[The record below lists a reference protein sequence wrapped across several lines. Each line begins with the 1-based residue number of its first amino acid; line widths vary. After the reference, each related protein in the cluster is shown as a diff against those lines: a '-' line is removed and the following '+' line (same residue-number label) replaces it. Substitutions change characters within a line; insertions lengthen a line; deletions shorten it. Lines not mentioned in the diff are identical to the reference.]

1 MFTINKQERPVK
13 LKKIAQVISLLC
25 IAVPAFAQTPP
36 PAPAA
41 PATPAKPAVAPAPKA
56 EKIEVTGSSIKRVQ
70 DEGATPLQIITK
82 EDIDR
87 AGIVTAEEL
96 VSLLSANGTGA
107 DNMSSNVAFSVNA
120 NENRNS
126 NSVASANL
134 RGLGAS
140 STLVL
145 LNGRRVST
153 HGARG
158 NAVDLNAIPLAAVE
172 RVEVLKDGA
181 SAIYGTDAIGGV
193 INFIMRKDFKGVDIR
208 ATSNVTQDGGGG
220 FTRGSIVGGFGDLAK
235 DGFNVVA
242 SFTVDRQEKLR
253 GAQRSFV
260 NGNQPDRG
268 LTPDTGGGPFATQNS
283 ALNTGMGV
291 NPPGSPIIGSYTLP
305 VPSISLNRAN
315 LLSFQN
321 RCDIIGDQFQY
332 RADVLGPAFYNAA
345 RGCSYD
351 YGKQRVLIQPV
362 DRQNLVARGTW
373 AFAENHSAIVE
384 LVGSRTEAT
393 NQFEELQINTSIAA
407 GSAYPVGGP
416 FYQSLLP
423 FIPTFRNDRPI
434 AYRWRCIACGPR
446 ESTNVS
452 TAYRAMVALE
462 GTLGKFDYKVGYSQA
477 GNSAGS
483 TLTGGY
489 FRTLE
494 LNAALGSGLINPWL
508 LPGQS
513 QTPAALALLDSAR
526 ANGTSLFGG
535 EAGLTQ
541 FDGTI
546 SGEVFNLPAG
556 VVAAAVGFD
565 VRKESFKFRNDST
578 SVAILGAPFDTAINK
593 ATRDIKATYAE
604 ISIPILKS
612 LEFTAAVRNDRY
624 SDFGNTTNPK
634 YSIRFNPFKWILFR
648 GSYNEGFRAPSF
660 FQLYSIGGASPLA
673 QNINDPILCA
683 TFVATN
689 PACGI
694 RVDQISGG
702 NPFLKP
708 EISKQNT
715 IGMVLSPTDWL
726 TLSVDTYKVERT
738 QRIFLLQVTGANGVL
753 ANFQTF
759 PDSFIR
765 DAAGNLTAIRAGY
778 VNADGDILKAVDI
791 GIAANW
797 KALGGTWKASI
808 EGTRMQ
814 SYKSRIFKNRDYVE
828 AVGGAWDASTQYLK
842 WKHTARASYTKGSWS
857 TTVSQNYSS
866 GYKDFVPDGVAFA
879 PNFNPNV
886 KAYTV
891 YNASVSY
898 SGVKDLTLIG
908 GIQNLLNTDPPFTA
922 ANVDF
927 APGTAWDAR
936 VANPRGRT
944 FTLTAAYRF
953 R

>member
-1 MFTINKQERPVK
+1 
-13 LKKIAQVISLLC
+13 
-25 IAVPAFAQTPP
+25 
-36 PAPAA
+36 
-41 PATPAKPAVAPAPKA
+41 
-56 EKIEVTGSSIKRVQ
+56 
-70 DEGATPLQIITK
+70 
-82 EDIDR
+82 
-87 AGIVTAEEL
+87 
-96 VSLLSANGTGA
+96 LSANGTSA

-126 NSVASANL
+126 NSVAAANL

-158 NAVDLNAIPLAAVE
+158 NAVDLNAIPLAAVQ
-172 RVEVLKDGA
+172 RVEILKDGA

-193 INFIMRKDFKGVDIR
+193 INFIMRKDFNGIDVRVTK
-208 ATSNVTQDGGGG
+208 NVTQDGGGA
-220 FTRGSIVGGFGDLAK
+220 FTRGSIVGGYGDLAK
-235 DGFNVVA
+235 DGFNIVA
-242 SFTVDRQEKLR
+242 SYTVDRQEMLR

-260 NGNQPDRG
+260 NGQQPDRG

-283 ALNTGMGV
+283 AANTGMGV

-321 RCDIIGDQFQY
+321 RCDIVGDQFQY

-345 RGCSYD
+345 RGCAYD

-362 DRQNLVARGTW
+362 DRQNFVARGTW
-373 AFAENHSAIVE
+373 QFAENHSAIME

-393 NQFEELQINTSIAA
+393 NQFEEIQINTTIAA

-416 FYQSLLP
+416 YYQSLSQ

-434 AYRWRCIACGPR
+434 QYRWRCMICGKR
-446 ESTNVS
+446 ESTNLS
-452 TAYRAMVALE
+452 YAFRAMLSLE
-462 GTLGKFDYKVGYSQA
+462 GTIGKYDYRLGYSQA
-477 GNSAGS
+477 GNRAGS

-494 LNAALGSGLINPWL
+494 LNAALGSGLVNPWL
-508 LPGQS
+508 LPGQE
-513 QTPAALALLDSAR
+513 QTPAAVQLINNAR
-526 ANGTSLFGG
+526 ATGTSLFGG
-535 EAGLTQ
+535 EAGLNQ
-541 FDGTI
+541 FDGAIT
-546 SGEVFNLPAG
+546 GELFNLPAG
-556 VVAAAVGFD
+556 PVAAAVGFD
-565 VRKESFKFRNDST
+565 VRKESYKFRNDST
-578 SVAILGAPFDTAINK
+578 TVAVFGAPFDTAINK
-593 ATRDIKATYAE
+593 TSRDIKATYAE
-604 ISIPILKS
+604 VVVPILRN

-634 YSIRFNPFKWILFR
+634 YTLRFNPTKWALFR
-648 GSYNEGFRAPSF
+648 GSYSEGFRAPSF

-673 QNINDPILCA
+673 QNINDPIRCA
-683 TFVATN
+683 NFVATN

-702 NPFLKP
+702 NAFLKP
-708 EISKQNT
+708 ELAKQHT
-715 IGMVLSPTDWL
+715 YGFAVSPADWL
-726 TLSVDTYKVERT
+726 TITADTWKVKRT
-738 QRIFLLQVTGANGVL
+738 QRIFLLSVLGTNGVL

-765 DAAGNLTAIRAGY
+765 DANGNLTAIRAGY
-778 VNADGDILKAVDI
+778 VNADGDIARGTDI
-791 GIAANW
+791 SINTSW
-797 KALGGTWKASI
+797 KALGGTWRGVL
-808 EGTRMQ
+808 EGTKMH
-814 SYKSRIFKNRDYVE
+814 SYKSRIFVTRDYVE
-828 AVGGAWDASTQYLK
+828 AVGGAWDANNLYLD
-842 WKHTARASYTKGSWS
+842 WKHTARVTYTRGSWS
-857 TTVSQNYSS
+857 HTLSQNYSS

-879 PNFNPNV
+879 PNW
-886 KAYTV
+886 KADVEDYTV
-891 YNASVSY
+891 YNVSTSY
-898 SGVKDLTLIG
+898 TGIKNLTVNA
-908 GIQNLLNTDPPFTA
+908 GIQNVLNTDPPFTA

-944 FTLTAAYRF
+944 FTLTLGYRF
-953 R
+953 K

>member
-1 MFTINKQERPVK
+1 MK
-13 LKKIAQVISLLC
+13 LKKLAQVISLLC
-25 IAVPAFAQTPP
+25 IAAPAFAQA

-41 PATPAKPAVAPAPKA
+41 PARPAVAPAAKP
-56 EKIEVTGSSIKRVQ
+56 EKIEVTGSSIKRVA

-82 EDIDR
+82 EEIDR
-87 AGIVTAEEL
+87 AGITSAEEL

-120 NENRNS
+120 NEARNS

-134 RGLGAS
+134 RGLGAA

-193 INFIMRKDFKGVDIR
+193 INFIMRKDFGGVEVR
-208 ATSNVTQDGGGG
+208 AQASRTQEGGGG

-235 DGFNVVA
+235 DGFNVIA

-253 GAQRSFV
+253 GRQRDFI

-283 ALNTGMGV
+283 ALNTGFGV
-291 NPPGSPIIGSYTLP
+291 NPPGSPIIGTYTLP
-305 VPSISLNRAN
+305 VPSIALNRAN

-332 RADVLGPAFYNAA
+332 RADVLGPAFYNSA
-345 RGCSYD
+345 RGCAYD
-351 YGKQRVLIQPV
+351 YGKQRVLIQPT

-373 AFAENHSAIVE
+373 QFSDNHQAIME

-452 TAYRAMVALE
+452 TAFRAMIALE
-462 GTLGKFDYKVGYSQA
+462 GTIGKYDYRAGYSQA

-494 LNAALGSGLINPWL
+494 LNTALGSGLVNPWL
-508 LPGQS
+508 LPGQT
-513 QTPAALALLDSAR
+513 QTPAALAALDSAR

-535 EAGLTQ
+535 VAGLRQ
-541 FDGTI
+541 FDGSI
-546 SGEVFNLPAG
+546 SGEIFNLPAG
-556 VVAAAVGFD
+556 AVAAAVGFD
-565 VRKESFKFRNDST
+565 IRKESFKFRNDST
-578 SVAILGAPFDTAINK
+578 SVAILGAPFDTAINL
-593 ATRDIKATYAE
+593 ATRSIKATYAE

-612 LEFTAAVRNDRY
+612 LEFTAAIRNDRY

-634 YSIRFNPFKWILFR
+634 YSIRFNPFKSVLFR

-702 NPFLKP
+702 NAFLKP
-708 EISKQNT
+708 EVSKQSSF
-715 IGMVLSPTDWL
+715 GVVLSPTDWL
-726 TLSVDTYKVERT
+726 TLSIDTYKIERT

-759 PDSFIR
+759 PSSFIR
-765 DAAGNLTAIRAGY
+765 DANGNLTAIRAGY
-778 VNADGDILKAVDI
+778 VNADGDILKGTDI
-791 GIAANW
+791 SVSTNW
-797 KALGGTWKASI
+797 KALGGTWRASI
-808 EGTRMQ
+808 EGTRMN

-828 AVGGAWDASTQYLK
+828 AVGGAWDASNLYLK
-842 WKHTARASYTKGSWS
+842 WKHTARVSYTKGNWAN
-857 TTVSQNYSS
+857 TLSQNYSS

-879 PNFNPNV
+879 PNFKPDV
-886 KAYTV
+886 ERYIV
-891 YNASVSY
+891 YNLSTSY
-898 SGVKDLTLIG
+898 SGIKDLTVIG

-944 FTLTAAYRF
+944 FTLNLAYRF
-953 R
+953 K

>member
-1 MFTINKQERPVK
+1 VK

-25 IAVPAFAQTPP
+25 IAAPVFAQTP
-36 PAPAA
+36 APT
-41 PATPAKPAVAPAPKA
+41 TPARPVVAPAQKP
-56 EKIEVTGSSIKRVQ
+56 EKIEVTGSSIKRVA

-82 EDIDR
+82 EEIDR
-87 AGIVTAEEL
+87 AGITSAEEL

-158 NAVDLNAIPLAAVE
+158 NAVDLNAIPLAAVQ

-193 INFIMRKDFKGVDIR
+193 INFIMRKDFNGVEVR
-208 ATSNVTQDGGGG
+208 AQASRTQDGGGG

-235 DGFNVVA
+235 DGFNVIA
-242 SFTVDRQEKLR
+242 SFTMDRQEKLR
-253 GAQRSFV
+253 GSQRDFV

-283 ALNTGMGV
+283 GLNTGMGL
-291 NPPGSPIIGSYTLP
+291 NPIGSPIVGTYTLP
-305 VPSISLNRAN
+305 VPSIALNRAN

-321 RCDIIGDQFQY
+321 RCDIIPDQFQY
-332 RADVLGPAFYNAA
+332 RADVLGPAFYNSA
-345 RGCSYD
+345 RGCAYD
-351 YGKQRVLIQPV
+351 YGKQRVLIQPT

-373 AFAENHSAIVE
+373 QFAENHQAIME

-393 NQFEELQINTSIAA
+393 NQFEEVQLNTSIAA
-407 GSAYPVGGP
+407 GTAYPVGGP

-452 TAYRAMVALE
+452 TAFRTMLALE
-462 GTLGKFDYKVGYSQA
+462 GTLGKFDYRAGYSQA
-477 GNSAGS
+477 GNRAGS
-483 TLTGGY
+483 TLTNGY
-489 FRTLE
+489 YRSVE
-494 LNAALGSGLINPWL
+494 LNAALASGLINPWL
-508 LPGQS
+508 LPGQT
-513 QTPAALALLDSAR
+513 QTAAAMALLDGAR
-526 ANGTSLFGG
+526 ASGTSLFGG
-535 EAGLTQ
+535 EAKLNQ
-541 FDGTI
+541 FDGSI
-546 SGEVFNLPAG
+546 SGELFNLPAG
-556 VVAAAVGFD
+556 AVAAAVGFD
-565 VRKESFKFRNDST
+565 ARKESFKFRNDAT
-578 SVAILGAPFDTAINK
+578 TIVINGAPFDTAINL
-593 ATRDIKATYAE
+593 ASRSIKATYAE
-604 ISIPILKS
+604 ISIPILRS
-612 LEFTAAVRNDRY
+612 LEFTAAIRNDRY

-634 YSIRFNPFKWILFR
+634 YTIRFNPIKEVLFR
-648 GSYNEGFRAPSF
+648 ASYNEGFRAPSF
-660 FQLYSIGGASPLA
+660 FQLYSIGGLSPLA

-694 RVDQISGG
+694 RVDQLSGG
-702 NPFLKP
+702 NPDLKP
-708 EISKQNT
+708 EISKQHSYG
-715 IGMVLSPTDWL
+715 IVLSPFDWF
-726 TLSVDTYKVERT
+726 TATIDTWKVERT

-753 ANFQTF
+753 TNFQTF
-759 PDSFIR
+759 PDSFLR
-765 DAAGNLTAIRAGY
+765 DGTGALRVIRAGY
-778 VNADGDILKAVDI
+778 VNADGDISRGTDI
-791 GIAANW
+791 SVSTNW
-797 KALGGTWKASI
+797 KALGGTWRAGL
-808 EGTRMQ
+808 EGTKMH
-814 SYKSRIFKNRDYVE
+814 SYKSRIFKDRAYVE
-828 AVGGAWDASTQYLK
+828 AVGGAWDASTIYLK
-842 WKHTARASYTKGSWS
+842 WKHTARVSYTKGDWA
-857 TTVSQNYSS
+857 TTFSQNYSS

-879 PNFNPNV
+879 PNF
-886 KAYTV
+886 KADVESYIV
-891 YNASVSY
+891 YNVSASY
-898 SGVKDLTLIG
+898 SGIKNLTVIG
-908 GIQNLLNTDPPFTA
+908 GVQNILNTDPPFTA

-944 FTLTAAYRF
+944 FSLNLAYRF
-953 R
+953 K

>member
-1 MFTINKQERPVK
+1 VK
-13 LKKIAQVISLLC
+13 LKQLAQIVSLIC
-25 IAVPAFAQTPP
+25 IAGPALAQTPAP
-36 PAPAA
+36 TVSPTAPAPAA
-41 PATPAKPAVAPAPKA
+41 KPAAAKA
-56 EKIEVTGSSIKRVQ
+56 EKIEVTGSSIKRIA

-87 AGIVTAEEL
+87 AGIVSAEEL

-134 RGLGAS
+134 RGLGAA

-158 NAVDLNAIPLAAVE
+158 NAVDLNAIPLAAVQ

-181 SAIYGTDAIGGV
+181 SAVYGTDAIGGV
-193 INFIMRKDFKGVDIR
+193 INFIMRKDFNGVDVR
-208 ATSNVTQDGGGG
+208 ATKNITQDGGAG
-220 FTRGSIVGGFGDLAK
+220 FTRGSIVAGWGDLAK
-235 DGFNVVA
+235 DGFNIVG
-242 SFTVDRQEKLR
+242 SLTIDRQEKLR

-305 VPSISLNRAN
+305 VTGIFLNRAN

-321 RCDIIGDQFQY
+321 RCDIIPDQFQY
-332 RADVLGPAFYNAA
+332 RADVLGPAFYNSA
-345 RGCSYD
+345 RGCAYD

-362 DRQNLVARGTW
+362 DRQNLVTRATW
-373 AFAENHSAIVE
+373 AFAENHTAIME

-393 NQFEELQINTSIAA
+393 NQFEEVQLATSIAA

-416 FYQSLLP
+416 YYQSLLP

-452 TAYRAMVALE
+452 TAFRAMVALE
-462 GTLGKFDYKVGYSQA
+462 GTLGRFDYKTGYSQA
-477 GNSAGS
+477 GNRAGS

-489 FRTLE
+489 YRSLE
-494 LNAALGSGLINPWL
+494 LNAALGTGLINPWL
-508 LPGQS
+508 LPGQT
-513 QTPAALALLDSAR
+513 QTPAALALLDAAR
-526 ANGTSLFGG
+526 ASGTSLFGG
-535 EAGLTQ
+535 EATLKQ
-541 FDGTI
+541 FDGSIT
-546 SGEVFNLPAG
+546 GELFNLPAG
-556 VVAAAVGFD
+556 AIAAAVGFD
-565 VRKESFKFRNDST
+565 IRKESFRFRNDAT
-578 SVAILGAPFDTAINK
+578 TVAINGAPFDTAIAL

-604 ISIPILKS
+604 VSIPILRS
-612 LEFTAAVRNDRY
+612 LEVTAAIRNDRY

-634 YSIRFNPFKWILFR
+634 YSIRFNPTKWVLFR

-660 FQLYSIGGASPLA
+660 FQLYSIGGLSPLA

-689 PACGI
+689 PNCGI
-694 RVDQISGG
+694 RVDQLSGG
-702 NPFLKP
+702 NANLKP
-708 EISKQNT
+708 EVSKQNNV
-715 IGMVLSPTDWL
+715 GFVLSPFDWL
-726 TLSVDTYKVERT
+726 TISVDKWKIERT
-738 QRIFLLQVTGANGVL
+738 QRIFLLSVTGANGVL

-759 PDSFIR
+759 PDSFLR
-765 DAAGNLTAIRAGY
+765 RPDGSLATIRAGY
-778 VNADGDILKAVDI
+778 VNADGDVARGTELS
-791 GIAANW
+791 IAANF
-797 KALGGTWKASI
+797 KALGGTWKTSL
-808 EGTRMQ
+808 EGTRMD
-814 SYKSRIFKNRDYVE
+814 SYKSRIFKTRDYVE

-842 WKHTARASYTKGSWS
+842 WKHTLRASYTRGNWA
-857 TTVSQNYSS
+857 TTLSQNYSS

-879 PNFNPNV
+879 PNWKPDV
-886 KAYTV
+886 ESYTV
-891 YNASVSY
+891 YNISTSY
-898 SGVKDLTLIG
+898 SGVKNLTVIG

-927 APGTAWDAR
+927 SPGTAWDAR

-944 FTLTAAYRF
+944 FTLTMAYRF
-953 R
+953 K